1 VPCRG
6 VRNTSPLG
14 QRVDCCPPAARIR
27 WLESD
32 SAVEK
37 ETVACG
43 GGAPQSRLELGFEGD
58 SLPADVEEL
67 GGGGEAAAGWW
78 V

>member
-1 VPCRG
+1 
-6 VRNTSPLG
+6 
-14 QRVDCCPPAARIR
+14 VDCCPPAARIR

-32 SAVEK
+32 SAAEK
-37 ETVACG
+37 ETVAVAG
-43 GGAPQSRLELGFEGD
+43 GGAAPRSRLELGFEGD